1 MLRYLKIGGIA
12 VLSIGVLWYV
22 FFKPYDYRI
31 TFKTTQASGI
41 IYQSLMGWNNWQ
53 TVNKDV
59 VKTFDKIP
67 FSELQQEL
75 NLNDSV
81 FDIRWKI
88 NRISD
93 SVCQVH
99 AYWSDRKN
107 GLMQRLMVPFVK
119 TDFVKRSLKTVKRIQ
134 RDLNDLHERY
144 YSGHIEFAKIPEQ
157 FCAYISLE
165 SKIEEKANQMM
176 ANNSYILGYLQ
187 DNNIEIVGPPFLEV
201 TQWNEK
207 EGYLKFNFCFP
218 VDNNRT
224 YKEYEDIKFKKTDEK
239 SALRIK
245 FNGNYRISD
254 CAWFNLIDYAERNH
268 IDIHKLPTE
277 IFYNDPHNG
286 GDELE
291 WEAEIYM
298 PIQTHYL

>member
-1 MLRYLKIGGIA
+1 MTMA
-12 VLSIGVLWYV
+12 ALWYV

-41 IYQSLMGWNNWQ
+41 IYQSLLGWNNWQ
-53 TVNKDV
+53 TLNKDV

-75 NLNDSV
+75 NLNDSI

-99 AYWSDRKN
+99 AYWSDRNN

-176 ANNSYILGYLQ
+176 AHNSYILGYLQ
-187 DNNIEIVGPPFLEV
+187 DNNIEVVGPPFLEV
-201 TQWNEK
+201 TQWNER

-218 VDNNRT
+218 VNSSGT
-224 YKEYEDIKFKKTDEK
+224 YKEHEDIKSQRLGSSSMAIIEF
-239 SALRIK
+239 
-245 FNGNYRISD
+245 
-254 CAWFNLIDYAERNH
+254 LIVPGSTLS
-268 IDIHKLPTE
+268 I
-277 IFYNDPHNG
+277 
-286 GDELE
+286 
-291 WEAEIYM
+291 M
-298 PIQTHYL
+298 PRGII